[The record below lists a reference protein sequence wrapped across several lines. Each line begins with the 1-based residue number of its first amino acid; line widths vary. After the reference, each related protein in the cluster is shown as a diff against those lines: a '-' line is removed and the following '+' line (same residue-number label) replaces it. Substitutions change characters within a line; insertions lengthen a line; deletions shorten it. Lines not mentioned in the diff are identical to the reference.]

1 MNRNT
6 QAHFSSLPTI
16 DINRSRFDRSH
27 SHKTTF
33 SSGKLIPIYYEEV
46 LPGDTIT
53 MDTSVVCRMSTPI
66 FPVMDNC
73 NLDVYYFFVPNRLV
87 WDHWEEFCGE
97 DTTTSWETPV
107 NYQIPQMHP
116 YQDENSTF
124 WAFFDGTLADYFGLP
139 TSNIEKQDFNINTL
153 KHDFSVSALPFR
165 AYYKIWNE
173 YFRAQAVQD
182 SVYFPTGDS
191 DSYALK
197 PSSTSASYVNTAYQ
211 GLWLMPVDKYHDY
224 FTSCLPSP
232 QKGQPVL
239 LPLGTQAPVLTSPN
253 DVVNYNFSNYGQMKD
268 YVVRGWESLAGGSL
282 IKSDISFLADN
293 RGIELDEASKFVPT
307 NMYADLSSATAST
320 INDLRNAITIQHF
333 MEMQA
338 RGGSRYTEIIKTFFG
353 VTSPDARLQR
363 PEYLGG
369 KSIPINVDQVVQT
382 SAAEGQPSPLGS
394 TSAFSLTGDNSN
406 SFTYS
411 STEHG
416 MIIGLCCVRPEH
428 TYQQG
433 IEKKWLRKQRYDFYY
448 PVFANISEQPVYL
461 KELYAFYSPKGA
473 LNSEPDKVFGYQE
486 AWADYRYSNNKVTGG
501 FRNSAI
507 DSLSAWHYADFYLSA
522 PTLSD
527 SWIKEDPSL
536 IERTL
541 AYQAND
547 DVQFLAD
554 FYFKSIWTRPM
565 PVYSVPGLTRI

>member
-97 DTTTSWETPV
+97 DTSTSWETPV
-107 NYQIPQMHP
+107 NYQIPQTHP
-116 YQDENSTF
+116 YETDNNSNH
-124 WAFFDGTLADYFGLP
+124 WSFFDGTLADYFGLP
-139 TSNIEKQDFNINTL
+139 TSNIEKQDGNIFN
-153 KHDFSVSALPFR
+153 HDFSVSALPFR

-173 YFRAQAVQD
+173 YFRAQAIQD
-182 SVYFPTGDS
+182 SVYFPTDDS
-191 DSYALK
+191 DSYILK
-197 PSSTSASYVNTAYQ
+197 PSSTSASYVNTAYEY
-211 GLWLMPVDKYHDY
+211 LRLMPVDKYHDY
-224 FTSCLPSP
+224 FTSCLPTP

-239 LPLGTQAPVLTSPN
+239 LPLGSQAPILTSPN
-253 DVVNYNFSNYGQMKD
+253 DLVDYDFKNYNQMSD
-268 YVVRGWESLAGGSL
+268 YVVRGWQKHPGSL
-282 IKSDISFLADN
+282 SNGVISFYGNKQGIDN
-293 RGIELDEASKFVPT
+293 GETSTFVPT

-353 VTSPDARLQR
+353 VSSPDARLQR

-382 SAAEGQPSPLGS
+382 SAVEGQPSPLGS

-416 MIIGLCCVRPEH
+416 MIIGLCCVRPQH

-461 KELYAFYSPKGA
+461 KELYASYSPTGA
-473 LNSEPDKVFGYQE
+473 PNSEPDKVFGYQE

-501 FRNSAI
+501 FRNSYK
-507 DSLSAWHYADFYLSA
+507 DSLSAWHYADFYSSE

-527 SWIKEDPSL
+527 SWIKEDPAL

-541 AYQAND
+541 AYQGND

-554 FYFKSIWTRPM
+554 FYFNSIWTRPM
-565 PVYSVPGLTRI
+565 PIYSVPGLTRI

>member
-97 DTTTSWETPV
+97 DTSTSWETPV
-107 NYQIPQMHP
+107 NYQIPQIHP
-116 YQDENSTF
+116 YVNENSTE
-124 WAFFDGTLADYFGLP
+124 WSFFDGTLADYFGLP
-139 TSNIEKQDFNINTL
+139 TTDVKLQDSNIF

-173 YFRAQAVQD
+173 YFRSQAIQD
-182 SVYFPTGDS
+182 PVYFSTD
-191 DSYALK
+191 DIDIYILK
-197 PSSTSASYVNTAYQ
+197 PTPTTSSYVNNVYQ
-211 GLWLMPVDKYHDY
+211 NLSLMPVDKYHDY
-224 FTSCLPSP
+224 FTSCLPTP

-239 LPLGTQAPVLTSPN
+239 LPLGTQAPVRTSSN
-253 DVVNYNFSNYGQMKD
+253 DVVDYDFKNYNQMSD
-268 YVVRGWESLAGGSL
+268 YVVRGWQKYPGSL
-282 IKSDISFLADN
+282 SNGVISFYGNKQGIDN
-293 RGIELDEASKFVPT
+293 GETSTFVPT

-353 VTSPDARLQR
+353 VSSPDARLQR

-382 SAAEGQPSPLGS
+382 SASDSQPSPLGS

-461 KELYAFYSPKGA
+461 KELYASYSPTGA
-473 LNSEPDKVFGYQE
+473 PNSEPDKVFGYQE

-501 FRNSAI
+501 FRNSAL
-507 DSLSAWHYADFYLSA
+507 DSLSAWHYADFYSSE

-541 AYQAND
+541 AYQGNN

-554 FYFKSIWTRPM
+554 FYFNSIWTRPM
-565 PVYSVPGLTRI
+565 PIYSVPGLTRI

>member
-16 DINRSRFDRSH
+16 DIKRSRFDRSH

-97 DTTTSWETPV
+97 DTSSSWETPI
-107 NYQIPQMHP
+107 NYQVPQIHALEHHP
-116 YQDENSTF
+116 NA
-124 WAFFDGTLADYFGLP
+124 WGFFDGTLADYFGLP
-139 TSNIEKQDFNINTL
+139 TTDTVDQNLNTFGY
-153 KHDFSVSALPFR
+153 DCTVSALPFR

-173 YFRAQAVQD
+173 YFRAQSLQD
-182 SVYFPTGDS
+182 PVHFSTDDVDTTIAKPDNSTNYVTASFPQ
-191 DSYALK
+191 LR
-197 PSSTSASYVNTAYQ
+197 V
-211 GLWLMPVDKYHDY
+211 MPVDKYHDY
-224 FTSCLPSP
+224 FTSCLPTP

-239 LPLGTQAPVLTSPN
+239 LPLGTQAPVRTSSN
-253 DVVNYNFSNYGQMKD
+253 DV
-268 YVVRGWESLAGGSL
+268 
-282 IKSDISFLADN
+282 ISFENPTALGAL
-293 RGIELDEASKFVPT
+293 LDKSVKGYQFTSSAPPRYENSIDINFINNSSQDPEYPFYFVPT
-307 NMYADLSSATAST
+307 NLYADLTTATAST

-369 KSIPINVDQVVQT
+369 KSIPINIDQVVQT
-382 SAAEGQPSPLGS
+382 SAATSQPSPLGS
-394 TSAFSLTGDNSN
+394 TAAFSLTGDNSN

-416 MIIGLCCVRPEH
+416 MIIGLCCVRPQH

-433 IEKKWLRKQRYDFYY
+433 IDKKWLRKQRYDFYY

-461 KELYAFYSPKGA
+461 KEIYATF
-473 LNSEPDKVFGYQE
+473 LTDENHQEDTVFGYQE

-501 FRNSAI
+501 FRNSAR
-507 DSLSAWHYADFYLSA
+507 DSLSAWHYADFYTSA

-536 IERTL
+536 IQRTL
-541 AYQAND
+541 AYNGNN

-554 FYFKSIWTRPM
+554 FYFNSIWTRPM